1 MEMEMHVSSFF
12 HYLFFSKSLIPTQ
25 HNIPCV
31 RYAFISFLTLSH
43 IMYHSFRLQYL
54 VFTKGELMLALVLN
68 PLLFA
73 MRGPRNA
80 LACLKSWILQKVA
93 STKRA
98 KVEHMPREEDHTR
111 ISAKER
117 VVRKWGR
124 D

>member
-1 MEMEMHVSSFF
+1 
-12 HYLFFSKSLIPTQ
+12 
-25 HNIPCV
+25 
-31 RYAFISFLTLSH
+31 
-43 IMYHSFRLQYL
+43 
-54 VFTKGELMLALVLN
+54 MLALVLN

-80 LACLKSWILQKVA
+80 LAHVKSWVLQKVA

-98 KVEHMPREEDHTR
+98 IEHMPKEEDHTR